1 MNTEQI
7 RLRVAI
13 ALTDA
18 LEAAECLRKTHV
30 QDGDSDKA
38 AAFEAMMAQAG
49 RTVGQ
54 QWQKLY
60 EMASRERAE
69 MEARI
74 AELEAAQVTPEPY
87 PAEMGTRIVE
97 WRPIIEA
104 LKAINVTN
112 DLMKLDEV
120 RLLDIETGDSGTRFE
135 GMDAGGV
142 DHLDVLLVRRL
153 AIWVDDNEEYITITD
168 AGRDELARITSQGE
182 V

>member
-30 QDGDSDKA
+30 QDGELEKA
-38 AAFEAMMAQAG
+38 AAFEAMMAQTG

-60 EMASRERAE
+60 EIASRERAE
-69 MEARI
+69 
-74 AELEAAQVTPEPY
+74 L
-87 PAEMGTRIVE
+87 GTWIVE
-97 WRPIIEA
+97 GRPIIEA
-104 LKAINVTN
+104 LKAINVTD
-112 DLMKLDEV
+112 DLIQLDRI

-142 DHLDVLLVRRL
+142 DHLDVLLVRGF
-153 AIWVDDNEEYITITD
+153 ATWVDDNEEYITITD